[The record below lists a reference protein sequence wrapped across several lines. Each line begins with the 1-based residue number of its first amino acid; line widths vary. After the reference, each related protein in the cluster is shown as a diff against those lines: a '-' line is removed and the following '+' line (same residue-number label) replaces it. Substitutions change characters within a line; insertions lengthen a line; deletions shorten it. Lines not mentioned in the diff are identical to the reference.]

1 MDKPKKFSLADH
13 CLINAATEIAV
24 ARVRNHSAMQ
34 DALATFK
41 DVLPEVTRENRL
53 IDDLATAVDELVAH
67 YHPKRG
73 SAGLTAA
80 QFHLAASLEK
90 IHRWKHALSMG
101 AWQQS
106 QGKKP

>member
-1 MDKPKKFSLADH
+1 MDSAKKFSFADH

-24 ARVRNHSAMQ
+24 ARIRNHAAMR
-34 DALATFK
+34 DVLATFK
-41 DVLPEVTRENRL
+41 DVLPEVSRENL
-53 IDDLATAVDELVAH
+53 MIDDLATAVEELVAH

-90 IHRWKHALSMG
+90 IHRWKHALSMA

-106 QGKKP
+106 KGKKP